1 MSLLERTL
9 SDLVANRWS
18 ELAEHFKNADPFPHV
33 VIDGFFDA
41 RFSERL
47 IREFPPFDRG
57 ASTNEFGERG
67 GKATVEDL
75 RGLGGSFLEVDDLFR
90 SPEFATLIGGITGMD
105 ALLYDPDYIGGGTHE
120 NLPGQDLD
128 PHIDFNYH
136 PKTAWHRRLNLIVYL
151 NPEWEEAWGGSLE
164 LHLDPW
170 LPPAQDR
177 LKRIAPL
184 ANRAVLFETS
194 ERSWHGFQ
202 AIMPPPQRPWL
213 SRRSLALYMYTR
225 ERPVEQTAP
234 SHQTVY
240 VPRPLPT
247 VLRPD
252 NDVSVRDRE
261 RIVRNLV
268 RRANLLALLTERDR
282 KQAALVGENVDLLL
296 KTAASG
302 IESSEIELI
311 EAIFR
316 REDELMK
323 VLYEREKQ
331 LAAEIAAL
339 TAARIRPRATR
350 LPLRDPT
357 AIVSQL
363 EGLWPDLWAGRRL
376 SFAIDA
382 MMPTTTLSLRGR
394 IPDAISN
401 GQRLSCTI
409 ARSVTERRFLPGT
422 FHWDLPFPAG
432 SGPVQVELN
441 ASDAVCPSRTTRSP
455 DDRELA
461 YELAEV
467 TLS

>member
-1 MSLLERTL
+1 MTCFGRLNLR
-9 SDLVANRWS
+9 RWS
-18 ELAEHFKNADPFPHV
+18 P
-33 VIDGFFDA
+33 
-41 RFSERL
+41 
-47 IREFPPFDRG
+47 
-57 ASTNEFGERG
+57 
-67 GKATVEDL
+67 
-75 RGLGGSFLEVDDLFR
+75 R
-90 SPEFATLIGGITGMD
+90 S
-105 ALLYDPDYIGGGTHE
+105 LLYDPDYIGGGTHE

-128 PHIDFNYH
+128 PHVDFNYH

-170 LPPAQDR
+170 LPPEHDR
-177 LKRIAPL
+177 FKRVAPI

-202 AIMPPPQRPWL
+202 AIVPPPQRPRL

-225 ERPVEQTAP
+225 ERPREQTAP
-234 SHQTVY
+234 AHQTVY

-261 RIVRNLV
+261 RIVRALV
-268 RRANLLALLTERDR
+268 RRADLLVLLTQRDR
-282 KQAALVGENVDLLL
+282 QQAAVVGENVDLLL

-323 VLYEREKQ
+323 LLYEREKE
-331 LAAEIAAL
+331 LAADLAAL
-339 TAARIRPRATR
+339 TAARIRPRPTR

-357 AIVSQL
+357 AAVSQL

-382 MMPTTTLSLRGR
+382 MMPTTTLTLRGR
-394 IPDAISN
+394 IPEAIAS
-401 GQRLSCTI
+401 GQRLRCTI
-409 ARSVTERRFLPGT
+409 ARNVTERQFSPGT
-422 FHWDLPFPAG
+422 FHWDLPFPAS
-432 SGPVQVELN
+432 SGPVQVELS
-441 ASDAVCPSRTTRSP
+441 ASEAVCPSRTTRSL

-467 TLS
+467 VLSW